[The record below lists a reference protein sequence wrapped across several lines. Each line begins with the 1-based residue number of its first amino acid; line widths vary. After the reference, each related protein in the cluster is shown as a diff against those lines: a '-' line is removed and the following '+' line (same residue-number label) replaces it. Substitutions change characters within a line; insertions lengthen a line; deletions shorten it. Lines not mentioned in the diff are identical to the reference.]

1 MDKYINAIKKRVCS
15 ICADSDEDGRCTL
28 TDNEKCAIEIFL
40 LKIVNIIHQSNNKE
54 NINLLYQELQEKV
67 CSECKARTQNGNC
80 YLRRD
85 SNCSLDRYFS
95 LVVDTIQRVDAG
107 FMF

>member
-15 ICADSDEDGRCTL
+15 ICADSDEDGFCTL
-28 TDNEKCAIEIFL
+28 TDYEKCAVEIFL
-40 LKIVNIIHQSNNKE
+40 PKIINIIHESNYKE
-54 NINLLYQELQEKV
+54 NINLLYQELKEKV
-67 CSECKARTQNGNC
+67 CAECKARTQNGNC

-95 LVVDTIQRVDAG
+95 LIVDTIQRVDAG